1 MNGVAV
7 VVARRK
13 DVGQPFPGPIPSG
26 EGSLLYS
33 GRFAEDMTWTP
44 GSGTADEVA
53 NLVVFLSSELSR
65 YITGKTIAI
74 DGGMTRTI

>member
-13 DVGQPFPGPIPSG
+13 DVGQPFPAPDGFPAILGPLRG
-26 EGSLLYS
+26 GY
-33 GRFAEDMTWTP
+33 TWAP

-53 NLVVFLSSELSR
+53 NLVVFLAPELST
-65 YITGKTIAI
+65 YITGTTIAI